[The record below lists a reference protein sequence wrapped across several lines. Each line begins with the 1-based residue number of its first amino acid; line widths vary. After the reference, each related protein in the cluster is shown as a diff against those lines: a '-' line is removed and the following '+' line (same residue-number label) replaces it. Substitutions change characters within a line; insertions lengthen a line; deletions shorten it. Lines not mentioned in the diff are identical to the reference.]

1 MTDLQPSL
9 RLRVFLADDHP
20 IVLDGMKALI
30 AADEKLE
37 LVGDAVDGPTALRR
51 SMDLQPDVAVLD
63 ISMPGMNGIEVA
75 RKLIEGCPHCR
86 VLVLT
91 VHEDAAYLRQ
101 VLDIGV
107 LGYLL
112 KRSATEELSRGIH
125 TVAGGNV
132 YLDPAIASHPT
143 GLSTRTK
150 RAHMETHGTI
160 ELSPREI
167 EVARLTAAGHSTKTI
182 ALKLQVGV
190 KSVETY
196 KTRYMTKLGFQS
208 RVELVNYAI
217 SKGWLGE
224 S

>member
-1 MTDLQPSL
+1 
-9 RLRVFLADDHP
+9 
-20 IVLDGMKALI
+20 
-30 AADEKLE
+30 
-37 LVGDAVDGPTALRR
+37 
-51 SMDLQPDVAVLD
+51 
-63 ISMPGMNGIEVA
+63 
-75 RKLIEGCPHCR
+75 
-86 VLVLT
+86 
-91 VHEDAAYLRQ
+91 
-101 VLDIGV
+101 
-107 LGYLL
+107 
-112 KRSATEELSRGIH
+112 
-125 TVAGGNV
+125 
-132 YLDPAIASHPT
+132 
-143 GLSTRTK
+143 
-150 RAHMETHGTI
+150 METHGTI